1 MGAVEFKTMVNESE
15 GIKWQN
21 TGYGDEY
28 FLSLEGLEKGKLEP
42 LKNWLKNVVQVIK
55 IDFSSSPDYD
65 DPFED

>member
-1 MGAVEFKTMVNESE
+1 MVNQSKN
-15 GIKWQN
+15 IKWEN
-21 TGYGDEY
+21 TGYGDVY
-28 FLSLEGLEKGKLEP
+28 FLSLEGLVKGKLDP